1 MSKWGSSGKWSCK
14 ICGVWLNVLF
24 TPCFCVVRGLRW
36 CSAYLVKD
44 PDAAKLA
51 RVHKIWPLS
60 IQSKEKKKKKVNPKS
75 FKMLSAFCGRKLL
88 PLLFFFFFFSA
99 FTIFVTIPCNSL
111 SHQINCFGAEL
122 LLAICLRQSNRS
134 LLSSCVVSS
143 YFWFHI

>member
-60 IQSKEKKKKKVNPKS
+60 IQSKEKKKKKRLTPN
-75 FKMLSAFCGRKLL
+75 LSRCYLL
-88 PLLFFFFFFSA
+88 FVVGNYCLSFFFFFFSA